1 MTDPLPSARLE
12 GTEIVESVIDLI
24 GNTPLVRMKRI
35 SEVEGIACTLA
46 LKAET
51 SNPGG
56 SSKDRPALEMILAAE
71 ADGVLRPGG
80 TIVEPTSGNTGVGLA
95 IVAAQRG
102 YKCVFVMTD
111 KVAPEKISLLKAY
124 GAEVV
129 VCPVAVEPDDPQ
141 SYYSVA
147 ERLTDELD
155 AFRPDQYH
163 NPANPLAHEKTTG
176 PELWRQTAGRITHF
190 VAGAGTC
197 GSITGT
203 ARYLKSMNPD
213 IRIIAADPEGSV
225 FSGGSGRPYL
235 VEGVG
240 EDFFPAAWAPEL
252 LDDIIAISDEE
263 SFLTARYVSETEGI
277 LIGGSGGMAVAAA
290 IKVAKQADPDD
301 IVVVFN
307 PDSGRGYLSRVFDDE
322 WMANFGFLKQCDQC
336 VGMVVDARNAS
347 IENLLYVNPDQRVSE
362 AVEMMR
368 STGVSQLP
376 VCKNTPP
383 FAAAEVSGA
392 VDELDLM
399 EAIHRDPG
407 VMATEVEK
415 VMGPKLPTIGVGQR
429 LDLAIEMLETAP
441 ALLVL
446 SGGRPLSVLT
456 RTDILSYFTSV
467 DALRGAHTDE

>member
-1 MTDPLPSARLE
+1 MTDPRLE
-12 GTEIVESVIDLI
+12 GTEISDSIIDLI
-24 GNTPLVRMKRI
+24 GNTPLVRLKRI
-35 SEVEGIACTLA
+35 SEVEGIECTLA
-46 LKAET
+46 MKAET
-51 SNPGG
+51 TNPGG

-71 ADGVLRPGG
+71 RDGLLKPGG

-102 YKCVFVMTD
+102 YNCVFVMTD
-111 KVAPEKISLLKAY
+111 KVAPEKISLLEAY

-147 ERLTDELD
+147 ERLTNELD
-155 AFRPDQYH
+155 AFRPNQYH
-163 NPANPLAHEKTTG
+163 NPNNPVAHEKTTG

-197 GSITGT
+197 GTITGT

-213 IRIIAADPEGSV
+213 IKIIAADPEGSV

-240 EDFFPAAWAPEL
+240 EDFFPAAWEPDL
-252 LDDIIAISDEE
+252 LDEIIAISDEE
-263 SFLTARYVSETEGI
+263 SFLTARYVSETEGM

-290 IKVAKQADPDD
+290 IKIAKQADPDD

-307 PDSGRGYLSRVFDDE
+307 PDSGRGYLSRVFDDA
-322 WMANFGFLKQCDQC
+322 WMANFGFLKECEQC
-336 VGMVVDARNAS
+336 VGMVLDARNAS
-347 IENLLYVNPDQRVSE
+347 IENLLYVNPGQSVSE
-362 AVEMMR
+362 AVELMR
-368 STGVSQLP
+368 TTGVSQLP

-429 LDLAIEMLETAP
+429 LELAIEMLETAP

-456 RTDILSYFTSV
+456 RTDVLSYFTAV
-467 DALRGAHTDE
+467 DADAVGRPDG